1 MSEDNFLQAYAARW
15 QRSVTWAEQRFRFFD
30 FLSELF
36 VRTDVEPML
45 RSWAE
50 DRERMQQAKMREAGI
65 GDPAYC
71 YWQGAA
77 NEVGGL
83 VDNLRAEL
91 IEFNA
96 ARAAYHEEGT
106 EE

>member
-1 MSEDNFLQAYAARW
+1 MIDVLVPVLARPDN
-15 QRSVTWAEQRFRFFD
+15 
-30 FLSELF
+30 
-36 VRTDVEPML
+36 VEPML

-50 DRERMQQAKMREAGI
+50 DRERMQQAKMRAAAI
-65 GDPAYC
+65 GDAGYC
-71 YWQGAA
+71 YFQGAA
-77 NEVGGL
+77 NEMGML